1 MAMLADTCNDTFRY
15 PEFPN
20 PRVETDGRQTQKN
33 RCFQRFY
40 RSFRISPEEYMVP
53 EEDSHRIIFGVLY
66 QQHRRCGFYEGPQ
79 KSPHFNVV

>member
-1 MAMLADTCNDTFRY
+1 MLADTLEDTFMY
-15 PEFPN
+15 PEFTN
-20 PRVETDGRQTQKN
+20 PPAETSGRQTQKN
-33 RCFQRFY
+33 RCFQRFF
-40 RSFRISPEEYMVP
+40 RSIRISTEEQMVP